1 MLLPVFFIIQFRIFL
16 LAPTS
21 LMAEISTADPTF
33 KVGALSTILR
43 ETFLK
48 IFGPL
53 GRVQKFVINHGLKG
67 RNHGAANGGYA

>member
-1 MLLPVFFIIQFRIFL
+1 MLLSVFFIIQFRIFL

-21 LMAEISTADPTF
+21 LIAEISTADPTF
-33 KVGALSTILR
+33 KVGALPTILR

-53 GRVQKFVINHGLKG
+53 GRVQNLLLTMD
-67 RNHGAANGGYA
+67 